1 MADTKTPAQAKSA
14 KPSDEP
20 AGVDFDSLR
29 ASMCKFPLG
38 GIDDAPERFCG
49 EPAVEGSPI
58 VRSAPRG
65 PTHGLRGVG
74 SICFLIV

>member
-29 ASMCKFPLG
+29 AGVCKFPLG
-38 GIDDAPERFCG
+38 GIDGLGCNSRLG
-49 EPAVEGSPI
+49 ESSSSQKDQQQSSMDSG
-58 VRSAPRG
+58 
-65 PTHGLRGVG
+65 
-74 SICFLIV
+74 